1 MAQIPMIPKTPQ
13 SEWTLP
19 DKYKLVKIIGTG
31 SYGSVCQGKDTEND
45 RSIAVKRLKN
55 MFEDLEDTR
64 RLLRE
69 IAILDRLKHNNIVQ
83 IYNIVCS
90 DPIEKFTEMYII
102 MELCDTDLKKLV
114 KTNVNLSMKHINTLL
129 VSLLSGLKYL
139 HSAGI
144 YHRDLKPANCFANQD
159 CTVKIG
165 DFGLA
170 RAVAVAVEASPELPD
185 SPRGEESTDDR
196 VPAGSRL
203 VPATEKLKRHL
214 TTHVVTRWYRAPE
227 IILLQK
233 NYTESIDIWST
244 GCIYAE
250 LLQMI
255 QGTSFSDRGPIFPG
269 STCFP
274 LSPDRKHKHDYK
286 FHTRGKQDQLNT
298 IFDTIGTP
306 DEAAIESLEKE
317 DAKKYLRLFDPRPG
331 QGIASK
337 YPDSMDPAALDLL
350 TKMLRFNPDARIK
363 VEEALQSPFLAE
375 CRDASKESVAE
386 SPVILDFDVEGREMS
401 EEELRIAFGK
411 EMSKYPQSQV
421 G

>member
-1 MAQIPMIPKTPQ
+1 MQQTPTIPKVPQ
-13 SEWTLP
+13 SEWKLP
-19 DKYKLVKIIGTG
+19 AKYQLVKIIGTG
-31 SYGSVCQGKDTEND
+31 SYGSVCQGKDTEAGNA
-45 RSIAVKRLKN
+45 IAVKRLKD
-55 MFEDLEDTR
+55 MFSDLEDCR

-69 IAILDRLKHNNIVQ
+69 IAILDRLRHRNIVQ
-83 IYNIVCS
+83 IYNIVCPG
-90 DPIEKFTEMYII
+90 PIETFSEMYII

-129 VSLLSGLKYL
+129 VSLLTGLKYL

-144 YHRDLKPANCFANQD
+144 LHRDLKPANCFANQD

-170 RAVAVAVEASPELPD
+170 RAVAVAIEAAPELPD
-185 SPRGEESTDDR
+185 SPRGEEGGDDR

-227 IILLQK
+227 IILLQR
-233 NYTESIDIWST
+233 NYTESIDVWST

-250 LLQMI
+250 LLQMLPPAK
-255 QGTSFSDRGPIFPG
+255 FCDRGPLFPG

-306 DEAAIESLEKE
+306 DEEAILRLEKE
-317 DAKKYLRLFDPRPG
+317 DAQKYLRLFEPRTG
-331 QGIASK
+331 EGIASK
-337 YPDSMDPAALDLL
+337 FPPDLDPAAVDLL
-350 TKMLRFNPDARIK
+350 KKMLVFNPDKRIT
-363 VEEALQSPFLAE
+363 VDGLLETEFLAE
-375 CRDASKESVAE
+375 IRDATKESVAE
-386 SPVILDFDVEGREMS
+386 SPVILDFDTEGKELK
-401 EEELRIAFGK
+401 EDDLRIAFGR
-411 EMSKYPQSQV
+411 EISKYPQSES
-421 G
+421 

>member
-1 MAQIPMIPKTPQ
+1 MAQTPMIPKVPQ
-13 SEWTLP
+13 SEWKLP
-19 DKYKLVKIIGTG
+19 AKYQLVKIIGTG
-31 SYGSVCQGKDTEND
+31 SYGSVCQGKDSENN
-45 RSIAVKRLKN
+45 RSIAVKRLKD
-55 MFEDLEDTR
+55 MFGDLEDCR

-69 IAILDRLKHNNIVQ
+69 IAILDRLKHQNIVE
-83 IYNIVCS
+83 IYNIVCPS
-90 DPIEKFTEMYII
+90 PFATFTEIYIV

-129 VSLLSGLKYL
+129 VSLLTGLKYL

-170 RAVAVAVEASPELPD
+170 RAVAVVEEAAPELPD
-185 SPRGEESTDDR
+185 SPRAEEGAEDR

-233 NYTESIDIWST
+233 NYTDSIDIWST
-244 GCIYAE
+244 GCIYGE
-250 LLQMI
+250 LLQMLPA
-255 QGTSFSDRGPIFPG
+255 SKFSDRGPIFPG

-298 IFDTIGTP
+298 IFDAIGTP
-306 DEAAIESLEKE
+306 DDEAIERLEKE
-317 DAKKYLRLFDPRPG
+317 DAKKYLKLFEPRAG
-331 QGIASK
+331 EGIASK
-337 YPDSMDPAALDLL
+337 FSDDLDPAAVDLL
-350 TKMLRFNPDARIK
+350 EKMLRFNPAKRIT
-363 VEEALQSPFLAE
+363 VAEALELEFLAD
-375 CRDASKESVAE
+375 CRDITKELLAE
-386 SPVILDFDVEGREMS
+386 SPVVLDFDTEGKELS
-401 EEELRIAFGK
+401 EQELRIQFEK
-411 EMSKYPQSQV
+411 EISKYPPSDV
-421 G
+421 A